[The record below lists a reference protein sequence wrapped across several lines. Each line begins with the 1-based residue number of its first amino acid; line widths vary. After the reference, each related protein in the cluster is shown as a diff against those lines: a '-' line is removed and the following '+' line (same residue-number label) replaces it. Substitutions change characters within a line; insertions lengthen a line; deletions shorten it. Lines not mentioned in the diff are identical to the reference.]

1 MNERIS
7 DELLAAYLDG
17 NTSPIENL
25 FVESSISNDAE
36 ILEASDILSDMTMF
50 SQIDNFN
57 DVFSDFGLSDIFS
70 QPISIET
77 NTYNEAMDTN
87 GMVPDIQQ
95 QYPDSCAIKS
105 QQIILNEFG
114 IDVNEDQLVQ
124 FSYEQGWYN
133 ADGTGT
139 AAGDVGNLLETANI
153 PVTRQE
159 DANVFN
165 LVSELSQGHK
175 VIVGVDSEELWGNKF
190 MAWLKD
196 FFMGDTPDHALV
208 VAGIDTSDPNNV
220 MVIVDDPGSG
230 EYHKAYPLDQFM
242 DAWSDAQCYMVSTD
256 IPVPDHSAAMA
267 NFDYGQGHIADVG
280 GMSYADFQIFND
292 LSYGLP
298 AYSMVEGGY
307 VSPTSSL
314 MDAYFDVANNNLA
327 FNDIFTDNY
336 MFNDYLNTDVATQ
349 MMQHTYQDN
358 LNMINF
364 NDMPNGIDYADLNSN
379 QAYEDFLHGSIE
391 YFNSIGDFDSALL
404 CQQQLMMV
412 DYCDNYDI
420 DFCSTFFG

>member
-1 MNERIS
+1 MNESIS

-17 NTSPIENL
+17 NTSTIENL
-25 FVESSISNDAE
+25 LIEAE
-36 ILEASDILSDMTMF
+36 LNNNPKMLEAADIMSDMTLF
-50 SQIDNFN
+50 SQLEPMSNFSY
-57 DVFSDFGLSDIFS
+57 DDLFD
-70 QPISIET
+70 QQISI
-77 NTYNEAMDTN
+77 NLNASNDIMN
-87 GMVPDIQQ
+87 SSGVIPDIQQ

-139 AAGDVGNLLETANI
+139 AAEDVGNLLETANI

-175 VIVGVDSEELWGNKF
+175 VIVGVDSEELWGNKL

-208 VAGIDTSDPNNV
+208 VAGIDTSDPDNV

-230 EYHKAYPLDQFM
+230 DCHKAYPLDQFM

-256 IPVPDHSAAMA
+256 IPVPDHSTAMV
-267 NFDYGQGHIADVG
+267 NFDYGKGHIANVG
-280 GMSYADFQIFND
+280 GMDYANFQIFND

-298 AYSMVEGGY
+298 GYSVVNG
-307 VSPTSSL
+307 VHISPTSSL
-314 MDAYFDVANNNLA
+314 MEAYFDVANNELA
-327 FNDIFTDNY
+327 FEGIFSNDY
-336 MFNDYLNTDVATQ
+336 MFNDYLNTDIATQ
-349 MMQHTYQDN
+349 MMQQTYQDN
-358 LNMINF
+358 LGLINF
-364 NDMPNGIDYADLNSN
+364 SEVPNGINYAVLNSN
-379 QAYEDFLHGSIE
+379 QDYENFLHGSID
-391 YFNSIGDFDSALL
+391 YFNSIGDFDSAML
-404 CQQQLMMV
+404 CQQQLMMIG
-412 DYCDNYDI
+412 YCDNYDI

>member
-1 MNERIS
+1 MNEQIS
-7 DELLAAYLDG
+7 EELLAAYLDG
-17 NTSPIENL
+17 NTSPMENL
-25 FVESSISNDAE
+25 LIEANLRTDASMMD
-36 ILEASDILSDMTMF
+36 ISDILSDMTTF
-50 SQIDNFN
+50 SQMDNYN
-57 DVFSDFGLSDIFS
+57 ELMTDIGLDDIFS
-70 QPISIET
+70 QPITLEN
-77 NTYNEAMDTN
+77 NTLNEAMDPT
-87 GMVPDIQQ
+87 GIVPDIQQ

-124 FSYEQGWYN
+124 FSYEQGWYH

-139 AAGDVGNLLETANI
+139 AAEDVGNLLETANI

-190 MAWLKD
+190 MAWMKD

-230 EYHKAYPLDQFM
+230 DYHKAYPLDQFM

-280 GMSYADFQIFND
+280 GMDYADFQIFND

-298 AYSMVEGGY
+298 AYSMIDDGY
-307 VSPTSSL
+307 ASPTSSL
-314 MDAYFDVANNNLA
+314 MDAYFDVANNDLA
-327 FNDIFTDNY
+327 FNDIFSDNY
-336 MFNDYLNTDVATQ
+336 MFNDYLDTDIATQ
-349 MMQHTYQDN
+349 MMQQTYQDN
-358 LNMINF
+358 LSMINF
-364 NDMPNGIDYADLNSN
+364 DDMPNGMDYATLNSN
-379 QAYEDFLHGSIE
+379 QDYENFLHGSID
-391 YFNSIGDFDSALL
+391 YFNSIGDLDSAML
-404 CQQQLMMV
+404 CEQQLMMV

-420 DFCSTFFG
+420 DFCSTFLG

>member
-1 MNERIS
+1 MIDNIS

-17 NTSPIENL
+17 NTTPLENL
-25 FVESSISNDAE
+25 LVEANLGHDANMLETTDIMSDMNMFDSLNIFGNSSIDLGISN
-36 ILEASDILSDMTMF
+36 
-50 SQIDNFN
+50 
-57 DVFSDFGLSDIFS
+57 IFS
-70 QPISIET
+70 QTFNLENSFNET
-77 NTYNEAMDTN
+77 METN

-124 FSYEQGWYN
+124 FSYEQGWYH

-280 GMSYADFQIFND
+280 GMDYADFQIFND

-298 AYSMVEGGY
+298 AYSMFDGGY

-314 MDAYFDVANNNLA
+314 MDAYFDVANNDLA

-336 MFNDYLNTDVATQ
+336 MFNDYLNTDIATQ
-349 MMQHTYQDN
+349 MMQQTYQDN

-364 NDMPNGIDYADLNSN
+364 NEMPNGIDYADLNSN
-379 QAYEDFLHGSIE
+379 QDYENFLHGSID
-391 YFNSIGDFDSALL
+391 YFNSIGDFDSAML

-412 DYCDNYDI
+412 DYCDSYDI